1 MDQNDYASLLSDA
14 TERRDELAA
23 EPEKNPYVDILQKDD
38 EEQNDQDQDD
48 KKQDDQKNNDQQK
61 ENKKNDDDKKPL
73 TLKGLSGAFII
84 LGSGYSIAIAVFIV
98 ELVHHHHKKQAVIKN
113 QPAADDVV
121 PTSVDAA
128 VISHDERKHVV
139 TLIAA
144 AFVLVDIESDS
155 DDNEKRSP
163 MDTIIAAVDVH
174 S

>member
-1 MDQNDYASLLSDA
+1 MYLHNCNRMLRLREVGFIDVWLKQTIADPTYCLRKVDQEIN
-14 TERRDELAA
+14 
-23 EPEKNPYVDILQKDD
+23 
-38 EEQNDQDQDD
+38 
-48 KKQDDQKNNDQQK
+48 
-61 ENKKNDDDKKPL
+61 NKKNDDDKKPL

-98 ELVHHHHKKQAVIKN
+98 ELVHHHHHHKKQAAIKN
-113 QPAADDVV
+113 QPVADDVV